1 MLTKICEKYTKEKFS
16 CFDLKKIF
24 LVIAH
29 SKIKFSVP
37 FNLLKLLKSS
47 KTHQNYFFNN
57 YGLLILNL

>member
-37 FNLLKLLKSS
+37 FNLLKGS